1 MNAATRQSLKT
12 IARHKENIARPK
24 GVKKPT
30 AKLKTAVGTATLKIN
45 QKTWMM
51 RLQHPGAHGL

>member
-12 IARHKENIARPK
+12 IAKHKENIARPK
-24 GVKKPT
+24 GAKKPT
-30 AKLKTAVGTATLKIN
+30 AKLKTVVGTAKLKIN

-51 RLQHPGAHGL
+51 RLQHHGAHGL

>member
-1 MNAATRQSLKT
+1 MNAAARQGLTT
-12 IARHKENIARPK
+12 IARRKENIARPK
-24 GVKKPT
+24 KAKKPT
-30 AKLKTAVGTATLKIN
+30 GRLKTAVGTAKLKIN

>member
-24 GVKKPT
+24 RAKKPT
-30 AKLKTAVGTATLKIN
+30 AKLKIAVGTATLKIN

-51 RLQHPGAHGL
+51 RLQHPGSHGL

>member
-12 IARHKENIARPK
+12 IARRKENIARPK
-24 GVKKPT
+24 KAKKPT
-30 AKLKTAVGTATLKIN
+30 VRLKTAVGTAKLKIN